1 MFFNL
6 LIQLS
11 GLFLIGFSEI
21 SEVAILSSI
30 LFGFSVGNLLML
42 QPLWL
47 AEIYSTNI
55 YPKVFALSN
64 AFSVVGVA
72 FGPYLLG
79 LFYVSSGYSS
89 AYLVASLVSLAALVI
104 IYLAGQ
110 PVRKMEIQT

>member
-1 MFFNL
+1 MFLTRIPIRPFLFFNI

-21 SEVAILSSI
+21 SELAILSSI
-30 LFGFSVGNLLML
+30 FFGFSLGNLLML

-55 YPKVFALSN
+55 CPRVFALSN

-72 FGPYLLG
+72 FGPYLLE
-79 LFYVSSGYSS
+79 LVYVSSDY
-89 AYLVASLVSLAALVI
+89 SLA
-104 IYLAGQ
+104 
-110 PVRKMEIQT
+110 